1 MRRKSLLARL
11 RRHLQREDGVAV
23 TTPILTLGSLVLF
36 MIVLQLGFWFISNNV
51 AQTAAN
57 AAYTSARGYQS
68 DADAGRDAAWQLLN
82 GLGSFL
88 PDATVDVTRTGES
101 VTVTVTGN
109 TRAVLPGVPLPA
121 IAHTV
126 TGPVERWEPA
136 P

>member
-11 RRHLQREDGVAV
+11 RRQFEREDGVAV
-23 TTPILTLGSLVLF
+23 TTPILTFGSLILLL
-36 MIVLQLGFWFISNNV
+36 IVLQIGFWFISNNV

-68 DADAGRDAAWQLLN
+68 DADAGREAAGQLLD

-88 PDATVDVTRTGES
+88 PGATVDVTRTGES
-101 VTVTVTGN
+101 VTVTVTGS
-109 TRAVLPGVPLPA
+109 TRPVLPGIPLPG

-126 TGPVERWEPA
+126 TGPVERWVDP
-136 P
+136 